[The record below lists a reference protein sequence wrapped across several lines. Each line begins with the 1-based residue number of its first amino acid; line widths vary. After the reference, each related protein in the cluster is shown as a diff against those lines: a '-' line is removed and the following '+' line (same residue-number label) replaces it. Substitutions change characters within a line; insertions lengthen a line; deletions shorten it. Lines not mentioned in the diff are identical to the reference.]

1 MRNVDYLKSQEMK
14 RKLGAKKSFF
24 SLPDGMSDYVGII
37 LTVAV
42 AFLGT
47 YLFLPWHGTISAF
60 PVVIVCAFVCTIFKC
75 NEIFKA
81 AVFFVSPFSISLLLG
96 EDVASGIYFGILCA
110 VFYVLAYGCVSMS
123 KKKKTKFKIVSAVL
137 LVFAFGVHVFANS
150 TPWDVSQS
158 KNAMLNYVKEN
169 YVGEPLYATD
179 VRFNSF
185 QREYSLTLIPQHFEG
200 ENLEVVLK
208 DGVIVKD
215 EYIEFAEKYNM
226 LVGAGQ
232 ITYIIREMYPELKF
246 SVERDEIVGYPFS
259 SSASVEPKADY
270 SRFMDFSVYFTSYN
284 SADEFVSIAE
294 SCYRELIKS
303 GFYCRTL
310 TFYGGI
316 GTRYIA
322 KINVPFDSFVGNLG
336 NFVEPCDSNVFLY
349 TSLK

>member
-1 MRNVDYLKSQEMK
+1 M
-14 RKLGAKKSFF
+14 
-24 SLPDGMSDYVGII
+24 
-37 LTVAV
+37 
-42 AFLGT
+42 
-47 YLFLPWHGTISAF
+47 
-60 PVVIVCAFVCTIFKC
+60 
-75 NEIFKA
+75 
-81 AVFFVSPFSISLLLG
+81 
-96 EDVASGIYFGILCA
+96 
-110 VFYVLAYGCVSMS
+110 
-123 KKKKTKFKIVSAVL
+123 
-137 LVFAFGVHVFANS
+137 LV
-150 TPWDVSQS
+150 
-158 KNAMLNYVKEN
+158 
-169 YVGEPLYATD
+169 
-179 VRFNSF
+179 
-185 QREYSLTLIPQHFEG
+185 PQHFEG

-246 SVERDEIVGYPFS
+246 SVERDGIVGYPFS
-259 SSASVEPKADY
+259 ASASVEPKADY

-284 SADEFVSIAE
+284 SADEFISMAE